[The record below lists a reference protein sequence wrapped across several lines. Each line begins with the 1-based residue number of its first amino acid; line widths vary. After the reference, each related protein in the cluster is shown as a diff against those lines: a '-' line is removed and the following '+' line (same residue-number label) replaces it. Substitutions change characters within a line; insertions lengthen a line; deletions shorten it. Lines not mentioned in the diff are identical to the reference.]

1 MYKILLQRNIIKK
14 VAALRENYLNISV
27 TLVTDLEE
35 ILLSISRMVFQKVTV
50 FKPNLIK
57 SIQFLV
63 FLRSHFCLP
72 LKYLGLVASLRKP
85 IMQCSGSSSGPG
97 PVLAET

>member
-35 ILLSISRMVFQKVTV
+35 ILLSISRMVFQKVN
-50 FKPNLIK
+50 KK
-57 SIQFLV
+57 SSEVCKKQNEK
-63 FLRSHFCLP
+63 RES
-72 LKYLGLVASLRKP
+72 
-85 IMQCSGSSSGPG
+85 
-97 PVLAET
+97 

>member
-35 ILLSISRMVFQKVTV
+35 ILLSISRMVFQKVNKKSSEV
-50 FKPNLIK
+50 CKKQNEKREIFKAAISKKKKGKKKIK
-57 SIQFLV
+57 N
-63 FLRSHFCLP
+63 
-72 LKYLGLVASLRKP
+72 
-85 IMQCSGSSSGPG
+85 
-97 PVLAET
+97 